1 MVVSDTELI
10 REQYPD
16 KYSLYQRLGIQSVL
30 AIPLEPRPVALIAV
44 RNPIRYICQTSM
56 LKLLAYVLLV
66 AYNDSRMVDGLN
78 MALAPENIKSSHDIF
93 ISLFGELKIYTSRG
107 VLRESDLKLPKISRL
122 LTYLLL
128 SQKKTVPPMES
139 VQNIWPEEMEDA
151 EVPGKNMKYL
161 IYRLRQAFSLISD
174 EQPVLSTAFG
184 YQLNPSLH
192 ITTDFQKFDE
202 LTVAT
207 AKATSVVN
215 KIGLMEKTVELY
227 QGKLLSSAEGEHW
240 LVHTANRYHFAYM
253 STANELLKQLMTI
266 HAYDL
271 IHQYAALTLMIAPEN
286 TKAYYWLIQSYLKQN
301 MEEMATGELVAAR
314 QKLPDEEYQKLLQE
328 LKK

>member
-1 MVVSDTELI
+1 
-10 REQYPD
+10 
-16 KYSLYQRLGIQSVL
+16 
-30 AIPLEPRPVALIAV
+30 
-44 RNPIRYICQTSM
+44 
-56 LKLLAYVLLV
+56 
-66 AYNDSRMVDGLN
+66 
-78 MALAPENIKSSHDIF
+78 
-93 ISLFGELKIYTSRG
+93 
-107 VLRESDLKLPKISRL
+107 
-122 LTYLLL
+122 
-128 SQKKTVPPMES
+128 MEI

-174 EQPVLSTAFG
+174 EQLVLSTAFG
-184 YQLNPSLH
+184 YQLNPNLH
-192 ITTDFQKFDE
+192 ITTDFQKCDE
-202 LTVAT
+202 LTVAA

-215 KIGLMEKTVELY
+215 KVGLMEKAVELY

-271 IHQYAALTLMIAPEN
+271 IHQYAALALTIAPEN